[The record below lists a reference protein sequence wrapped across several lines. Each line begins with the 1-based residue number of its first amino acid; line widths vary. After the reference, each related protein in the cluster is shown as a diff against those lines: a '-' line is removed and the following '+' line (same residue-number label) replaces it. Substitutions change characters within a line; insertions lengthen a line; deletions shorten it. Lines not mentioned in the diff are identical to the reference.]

1 MTTIWK
7 GLQLTRGSGR
17 DSVPEARGLPASVGS
32 AGTWGCTEQGGQL
45 HIPELLL
52 GASLGS
58 EAEPHMPGWSDFQI
72 SFSLYKASVL
82 DHEPWTLRRSFD
94 ERWDRWVGVC
104 EPPEVVG
111 SYCVSRAMCVF
122 WGEGLKEGAENLRKS

>member
-1 MTTIWK
+1 MEGPK
-7 GLQLTRGSGR
+7 LTRGSAG

-52 GASLGS
+52 GAALGLESCS
-58 EAEPHMPGWSDFQI
+58 EAEPHMPGWSDYQI
-72 SFSLYKASVL
+72 SFPLYKASVL
-82 DHEPWTLRRSFD
+82 DHEPWTLRRSLD
-94 ERWDRWVGVC
+94 ERWDSGWECVNPLRWWGHAV
-104 EPPEVVG
+104 
-111 SYCVSRAMCVF
+111 CVF